1 MKPKFRRGLAALLCV
16 LIAGQ
21 LPLFASAS
29 ERSADIS
36 ITEDRFPDPIFRQ
49 WLTNPSNLNGAG
61 ADAVL
66 TQEEL
71 GEIRSI
77 VVSNL
82 GISSLEGIEVFYA
95 LEQLSCNDNALTEL
109 DVRQNR
115 SLRYLQCDSNRI
127 SSLDVSGLDQLNA
140 LFCEHNHMTSI
151 NLAGCTALEIIYC
164 RSNDLTPWIF
174 PPTPI

>member
-36 ITEDRFPDPIFRQ
+36 ITEDMFPDPIFRQ

-140 LFCEHNHMTSI
+140 LFASI
-151 NLAGCTALEIIYC
+151 TI
-164 RSNDLTPWIF
+164 
-174 PPTPI
+174 